1 MKALSIQQPWAWA
14 IVNGFKPVE
23 NRTWRTN
30 YTGPLLIHAGKREL
44 KTDVY
49 SMARLVAG
57 EVSDSDPI
65 EVIEKYRD
73 ERVLG
78 AIVGACVLKK
88 CVDELDL
95 DFPYT
100 ATTRFR
106 SGMGPAMVDRTV
118 RVCSRPAGTRSKRR
132 RCAASSGSSVP
143 EEELINDA

>member
-1 MKALSIQQPWAWA
+1 MKAISIQQPWAWA

-30 YTGPLLIHAGKREL
+30 YTGQLLIHAGKREL

-57 EVSDSDPI
+57 EVSDADPI
-65 EVIEKYRD
+65 EVIEKYRE

-88 CVDELDL
+88 CVTELDL

-100 ATTRFR
+100 APPGSDLAWVRRWWIGPYGFVLGGGRQLGTTPMR
-106 SGMGPAMVDRTV
+106 G
-118 RVCSRPAGTRSKRR
+118 KL
-132 RCAASSGSSVP
+132 GSST
-143 EEELINDA
+143 